1 MGRESRLTE
10 RIKAAN
16 AAGRMAVVPYLPF
29 GYPDRARFWA
39 EFEAMDAAGAD
50 VIEIGVPFSDPVAD
64 GPVIE
69 EAVNKVLEDGVTLA
83 EIIAGLRTRAGTVR
97 AGVVLMGYVNPFMQY
112 GWERLADDA
121 AAAGVHGFIIPDMPF
136 EESGEVRGI
145 LGARGLDL
153 IPLVGLNT
161 SPERLAMYADGATGF
176 AYFVSV
182 LGTTGARE
190 SLPEEIFERLALARK
205 AFSVPVA
212 LGFGIGAPEQARRF
226 LGLADAVIIGSALVK
241 HVGAGG
247 SAKAFLEPFLK

>member
-1 MGRESRLTE
+1 MAAQSKLTE

-16 AAGRMAVVPYLPF
+16 AAGRKAVIPYLPF

-69 EAVNKVLEDGVTLA
+69 AAVNKVLEDGVTLA
-83 EIIAGLRTRAGTVR
+83 EIIEGLSARAGSIA

-112 GWERLADDA
+112 GWEKLADDA
-121 AAAGVHGFIIPDMPF
+121 VGAGVSGFIIPDMPY
-136 EESGEVRGI
+136 EEAGEVRRI
-145 LGARGLDL
+145 LNARGLDL

-182 LGTTGARE
+182 LGTTGARD
-190 SLPEEIFERLALARK
+190 SLPEEIEGRLALARK

-212 LGFGIGAPEQARRF
+212 LGFGISAPEQARRF
-226 LGLADAVIIGSALVK
+226 GDLADAVIIGSALVK